1 MLPKPAIV
9 MQHGHGCILPLLL
22 NIKTVGIEDSEA
34 FLSIGLERIVFGSF
48 SNNLKFL
55 CQDLIETT
63 E

>member
-1 MLPKPAIV
+1 MV
-9 MQHGHGCILPLLL
+9 QHGHGCILPLLL
-22 NIKTVGIEDSEA
+22 NIKTVGIKDREA
-34 FLSIGLERIVFGSF
+34 FLSIGLERIVFSSI

>member
-1 MLPKPAIV
+1 MV
-9 MQHGHGCILPLLL
+9 QHGHGCILPLLL

-55 CQDLIETT
+55 CQDLIETS